1 MCEQIQLLE
10 LAMIQQRTWT
20 GGQHRVAVLDHP
32 SLRHPARRLVWLG
45 FDERANP
52 EISFRIGADGAATD
66 RDGRTIG
73 VDSARIAVAHPLQL
87 AEELPY
93 WVSQFTD
100 HELRQPFP
108 QLAREVHALTERER
122 TATSLERF
130 AHRMVPTHALLRLED
145 FGWRRGAPVDGVHDH
160 FYRPVEGDLQ
170 VLLHLDDGIAV
181 EDPAPEGER
190 VIEAV
195 ELSSPPVSSWW
206 RRCGDTAFGAL
217 DPITASEV
225 LRELAA
231 VFD

>member
-1 MCEQIQLLE
+1 
-10 LAMIQQRTWT
+10 MIQQRTWT
-20 GGQHRVAVLDHP
+20 GGQHRTSVLDHP
-32 SLRHPARRLVWLG
+32 FLRHPARRLVWLG

-52 EISFRIGADGAATD
+52 EVSFRIAVDGTATD

-87 AEELPY
+87 AGELPY
-93 WVSQFTD
+93 WVSHFTD

-122 TATSLERF
+122 MATSLERF
-130 AHRMVPTHALLRLED
+130 AHRMVPTSALLRLEG

-160 FYRPVEGDLQ
+160 LYRQVDGDLQ

-181 EDPAPEGER
+181 EDSEPEGEQ

-195 ELSSPPVSSWW
+195 ELSSRPASPWW

-217 DPITASEV
+217 NPITASEV

-231 VFD
+231 VFE

>member
-1 MCEQIQLLE
+1 
-10 LAMIQQRTWT
+10 MIQQRTWT
-20 GGQHRVAVLDHP
+20 GGQHRTSVLDHP
-32 SLRHPARRLVWLG
+32 FLRHPARRLVWLG

-52 EISFRIGADGAATD
+52 EVSFRIAVDGTATD

-87 AEELPY
+87 AGELSH
-93 WVSQFTD
+93 WVSHFTD
-100 HELRQPFP
+100 HALRQPFP

-122 TATSLERF
+122 MATSLERF
-130 AHRMVPTHALLRLED
+130 AHRMVPTSALLRLEG

-160 FYRPVEGDLQ
+160 LYRQVDGDLQ

-181 EDPAPEGER
+181 EDSEPEGEQ

-195 ELSSPPVSSWW
+195 ELSSRPASPWW

-217 DPITASEV
+217 NPITASEV

-231 VFD
+231 VFE

>member
-1 MCEQIQLLE
+1 MCEQIRLLE
-10 LAMIQQRTWT
+10 AAMIQQRTWT

-32 SLRHPARRLVWLG
+32 FLRHPARRLVWLG

-52 EISFRIGADGAATD
+52 EVSFRVAADGTATD

-87 AEELPY
+87 AGELPH
-93 WVSQFTD
+93 WVSHFTN

-130 AHRMVPTHALLRLED
+130 AHRMVPTSALLRLEG
-145 FGWRRGAPVDGVHDH
+145 FGWRRGAPIDGVHDH
-160 FYRPVEGDLQ
+160 LYRPVDGDLQ

-181 EDPAPEGER
+181 EESEPEGER

-195 ELSSPPVSSWW
+195 ELSSRPASPWW

-217 DPITASEV
+217 NPITASEV
-225 LRELAA
+225 LRELAT
-231 VFD
+231 VFE

>member
-1 MCEQIQLLE
+1 MCEQIRLLE
-10 LAMIQQRTWT
+10 IAMIQQRTWT
-20 GGQHRVAVLDHP
+20 GGQHRTSVLDHP
-32 SLRHPARRLVWLG
+32 FLRHPARRLVWLG

-52 EISFRIGADGAATD
+52 EVSFRIAVDGTATD

-87 AEELPY
+87 AGELSH
-93 WVSQFTD
+93 WVSHFTD
-100 HELRQPFP
+100 HALRQPFP

-122 TATSLERF
+122 MATSLERF
-130 AHRMVPTHALLRLED
+130 AHRMVPTSALLRLEG

-160 FYRPVEGDLQ
+160 LYRQVDGDLQ

-181 EDPAPEGER
+181 EDSEPEGEQ

-195 ELSSPPVSSWW
+195 ELSSRPASPWW

-217 DPITASEV
+217 NPITASEV

-231 VFD
+231 VFE